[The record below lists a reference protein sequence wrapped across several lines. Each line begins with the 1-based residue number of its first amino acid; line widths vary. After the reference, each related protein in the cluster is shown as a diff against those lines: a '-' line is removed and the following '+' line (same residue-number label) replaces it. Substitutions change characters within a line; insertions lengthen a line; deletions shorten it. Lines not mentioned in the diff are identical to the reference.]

1 MWADYKFLIKQRNII
16 SWLYLPRRF
25 YIIIKRVDLLNNIKA
40 IWLYINRNSVKDI
53 NFIKKF
59 KNS

>member
-1 MWADYKFLIKQRNII
+1 MKINLSKHNNIHVNNQKGG
-16 SWLYLPRRF
+16 F
-25 YIIIKRVDLLNNIKA
+25 ANNIKA
-40 IWLYINRNSVKDI
+40 IWLYVNINSVKDI

>member
-16 SWLYLPRRF
+16 SWLYLLRRF

-40 IWLYINRNSVKDI
+40 IWLYVNINSVKDI